1 MFRHKQ
7 SSIQQDLLDRRLFV
21 SKLLVFYISPF
32 KHNMLGI
39 PAHKTPHRI
48 QGRKCSSLVLEG
60 PKPGLWTEVR
70 PVQRHREW
78 PPLPGRSSAL
88 VPARSGYPGPSQ
100 RAPQLSS
107 GIFAI
112 LIFVAPIDPPP
123 PQKIAID
130 RQRRKKTHLTSTDKK
145 NN

>member
-1 MFRHKQ
+1 MLFLWARSTTRNVSAQ
-7 SSIQQDLLDRRLFV
+7 TVLDPARLV
-21 SKLLVFYISPF
+21 GSKAVCIETFGVLHLSLQTQHTGHPR
-32 KHNMLGI
+32 
-39 PAHKTPHRI
+39 HRI

-112 LIFVAPIDPPP
+112 LIFVAPIDPP
-123 PQKIAID
+123 QKIAID
-130 RQRRKKTHLTSTDKK
+130 RQRRKRKLT
-145 NN
+145 